1 MRNVISKEETR
12 RNIALSVARIMDD
25 KELSQT
31 ALSIASG
38 VDQPRIS
45 MMLRQR
51 ILVNPCDLA
60 NIAEA
65 LGVDVSDLIFNRRLA
80 VA

>member
-1 MRNVISKEETR
+1 MISKEETR
-12 RNIALSVARIMDD
+12 RNIALSVARIMDEKD
-25 KELSQT
+25 LSQHT
-31 ALSIASG
+31 LSEASG

-45 MMLRQR
+45 MMLRER

-65 LGVDVSDLIFNRRLA
+65 LGADVSDLIYNRRLA

>member
-1 MRNVISKEETR
+1 MKIVISKEETR
-12 RNIALSVARIMDD
+12 RNIALSVARLMSEND
-25 KELSQT
+25 LTQH
-31 ALSIASG
+31 ALAEATE

-45 MMLRQR
+45 LMLKQR

-65 LGVDVSDLIFNRRLA
+65 LGVDVSELIYNRRLA
-80 VA
+80 KA